1 MFKHFVQNDLQIDYA
16 FYNADII
23 FILVFVVQKCAVVVV
38 VEQNESFDEKCD
50 PS

>member
-1 MFKHFVQNDLQIDYA
+1 MFKHFVQNDLQIDDA

-38 VEQNESFDEKCD
+38 EQNESFDEKCD